1 MDHNCDACDSKIEDI
16 PEFIRQNLIVVKSIW
31 RYSCEAIK
39 ELKDNDYN
47 KHLILIITDLE
58 EEILENREKFSKNQ
72 FAKNY
77 FTTQIK
83 QYLEGTKKSAGEP
96 SAKSLWAKPISTQLK
111 FILEALNS
119 ASDSKKF
126 ELKDILYFVEIIQR
140 EIISVESLEGLLN
153 LLITEILKEEMNL
166 EELKFIVNTIII
178 MFIER
183 GYYVKTIENLLPK
196 QLSLFQDHWNLISTS
211 TDGLYLYRAL
221 IYESPKYNEEV
232 YSENEDYKIA
242 LKQYYDSLGLKDRI
256 FLMKKIY
263 VEPPKKYKVIF
274 KLSNFALANSQSL
287 KIGNVYF
294 YIPQIHGKITIQ
306 DDRYRYRDESSDLV
320 QFEKRIQE
328 FEVMSES
335 IYYVAVDIEGND
347 FYSMKDQADQA
358 IRTVEMAV
366 YVFLKKDTLMKKTN
380 NNEIQIISNNYIICN
395 DLGEG
400 AFFEHSYISNKG
412 FDSPNNIYTDR
423 IGHWLSSKNSLNKS
437 VETWLNAFKQYR
449 KSVESVQSSDV
460 LLYSWYSLEPF
471 INKSEK
477 ITVRLPREF
486 DKSVFEEWYNADN
499 ISVLQ
504 LLLAIVTIKSHLF
517 DLLITF
523 ADNLARKGFPWDRF
537 SVSDEILNIF
547 FISKKYNGSILIN
560 ASNFVEN
567 FQLIFDD
574 FEQKN
579 SQFDKYISEIRGHF
593 IDHTTCLNKI
603 KQAIIDVK
611 NDVYN
616 IYRIRNML
624 VHSSNTKSKLLEY
637 YSKRNKEYSLRLILE
652 IRKHLFATES
662 DTEIQP
668 INTYFTRTIIDANVA
683 FEAVVNN
690 DMDKFRKWIIQ

>member
-16 PEFIRQNLIVVKSIW
+16 PEFIRQNLIVVTLIW
-31 RYSCEAIK
+31 TDSCKAIK

-58 EEILENREKFSKNQ
+58 EEILENREIFSKNQ

-83 QYLEGTKKSAGEP
+83 QYLEGTKKSAGAP

-153 LLITEILKEEMNL
+153 LLITEILKEEMNR

-183 GYYVKTIENLLPK
+183 GYYVKTLEYLLHK
-196 QLSLFQDHWNLISTS
+196 QLSLFQDHWNRISTS
-211 TDGLYLYRAL
+211 TDGLYLYGGL
-221 IYESPKYNEEV
+221 IYGSPKYNEEV

-294 YIPQIHGKITIQ
+294 YIPKIHGKITIQ
-306 DDRYRYRDESSDLV
+306 DDRYRFRDESSDLV

-486 DKSVFEEWYNADN
+486 DKPVFEEWYNANN

-523 ADNLARKGFPWDRF
+523 ADNLARKGFPGDRF

-547 FISKKYNGSILIN
+547 FISKKDNGCIEMNLSK
-560 ASNFVEN
+560 FVEN

-579 SQFDKYISEIRGHF
+579 SQFDKYISEIRGRF

-652 IRKHLFATES
+652 IRKHLFKTES

-668 INTYFTRTIIDANVA
+668 IDTYFTRTIIDANVA

>member
-16 PEFIRQNLIVVKSIW
+16 PEFIRQNLIVVTRKW
-31 RYSCEAIK
+31 TDSCEAIK

-72 FAKNY
+72 FARNY

-153 LLITEILKEEMNL
+153 LLITEILKEEMNR

-183 GYYVKTIENLLPK
+183 GYHVKTLENLLPK

-211 TDGLYLYRAL
+211 KYRLYLYRAL

-274 KLSNFALANSQSL
+274 KLSNFALANYQSL
-287 KIGNVYF
+287 NIGNVYF
-294 YIPQIHGKITIQ
+294 YIPKIHGKITKSIFR
-306 DDRYRYRDESSDLV
+306 DDTYIDESSDLV

-347 FYSMKDQADQA
+347 FYSMKDQA
-358 IRTVEMAV
+358 IRTVERAV
-366 YVFLKKDTLMKKTN
+366 SVFFRKDTLMKKTN
-380 NNEIQIISNNYIICN
+380 NNEIQINNYIICD

-400 AFFEHSYISNKG
+400 AFFEHSYISNEE
-412 FDSPNNIYTDR
+412 FDIPNNIYTDR
-423 IGHWLSSKNSLNKS
+423 IGPWLSSKNSLNKS
-437 VETWLNAFKQYR
+437 VETWLTAIELYR
-449 KSVESVQSSDV
+449 KSVESVQSSDA
-460 LLYSWYSLEPF
+460 LLYSWYSLEHF

-477 ITVRLPREF
+477 ITVRLPKEKEF
-486 DKSVFEEWYNADN
+486 DKSVFGEWYNADN

-504 LLLAIVTIKSHLF
+504 LLLAIVTIKSKF
-517 DLLITF
+517 
-523 ADNLARKGFPWDRF
+523 
-537 SVSDEILNIF
+537 
-547 FISKKYNGSILIN
+547 
-560 ASNFVEN
+560 
-567 FQLIFDD
+567 FDD
-574 FEQKN
+574 FGQKN
-579 SQFDKYISEIRGHF
+579 SQ
-593 IDHTTCLNKI
+593 IDHTTCLDKI

-624 VHSSNTKSKLLEY
+624 VHSSNTKSKLLED

-668 INTYFTRTIIDANVA
+668 INTYFTRMIIDANVA

>member
-16 PEFIRQNLIVVKSIW
+16 PEFIRQNLIDVTDIW
-31 RYSCEAIK
+31 TDSCKAIK

-72 FAKNY
+72 FARNY

-83 QYLEGTKKSAGEP
+83 QYLEDPKKSAGEP

-153 LLITEILKEEMNL
+153 LLITEILKEEMNR

-183 GYYVKTIENLLPK
+183 GYHVKTLENLLPK

-211 TDGLYLYRAL
+211 KYRLYLYRAL

-232 YSENEDYKIA
+232 YSEDEDYKIA

-274 KLSNFALANSQSL
+274 KLSNFALANYQSL
-287 KIGNVYF
+287 NIGNVYF
-294 YIPQIHGKITIQ
+294 YIPKIHGKITKSIFR
-306 DDRYRYRDESSDLV
+306 DDTYIDESSDLV

-347 FYSMKDQADQA
+347 FYSMKDQA
-358 IRTVEMAV
+358 IRTVERAV
-366 YVFLKKDTLMKKTN
+366 SVFFRKDTLMKKTN
-380 NNEIQIISNNYIICN
+380 NNEIQINNYIICD

-400 AFFEHSYISNKG
+400 AFFEHSYISNEE
-412 FDSPNNIYTDR
+412 FDIPNNIYTDR
-423 IGHWLSSKNSLNKS
+423 IGPWLSSKNSLNKS
-437 VETWLNAFKQYR
+437 VETWLTAIELYR
-449 KSVESVQSSDV
+449 KSVESVQSSDA
-460 LLYSWYSLEPF
+460 LLYSWYSLEHF

-477 ITVRLPREF
+477 ITVRLPKEKEF
-486 DKSVFEEWYNADN
+486 DKSVFGEWYNADN

-504 LLLAIVTIKSHLF
+504 LLLAIVTIKSKF
-517 DLLITF
+517 
-523 ADNLARKGFPWDRF
+523 
-537 SVSDEILNIF
+537 
-547 FISKKYNGSILIN
+547 
-560 ASNFVEN
+560 
-567 FQLIFDD
+567 FDD
-574 FEQKN
+574 FGQKN
-579 SQFDKYISEIRGHF
+579 SQ

-624 VHSSNTKSKLLEY
+624 VHSSNTKSKLLED

-668 INTYFTRTIIDANVA
+668 INTYFTRMIIDANVA

>member
-16 PEFIRQNLIVVKSIW
+16 PEFIRQNLIVVTYNIW
-31 RYSCEAIK
+31 TDSCKAIK

-72 FAKNY
+72 FARNY

-83 QYLEGTKKSAGEP
+83 QYLEDPKKSAGEP

-153 LLITEILKEEMNL
+153 LLITEILKEEMNR

-183 GYYVKTIENLLPK
+183 GYHVKTLENLLPK

-211 TDGLYLYRAL
+211 KYRLYLYRAL

-232 YSENEDYKIA
+232 YSEDEDYKIA

-274 KLSNFALANSQSL
+274 KLSNFALANYQSL
-287 KIGNVYF
+287 NIGNVYF
-294 YIPQIHGKITIQ
+294 YIPKIHGKITKSIFR
-306 DDRYRYRDESSDLV
+306 DDTYIDESSDLV

-347 FYSMKDQADQA
+347 FYSMKDQA
-358 IRTVEMAV
+358 IRTVERAV
-366 YVFLKKDTLMKKTN
+366 SVFFRKDTLMKKTN
-380 NNEIQIISNNYIICN
+380 NNEIQINNYIICD

-400 AFFEHSYISNKG
+400 AFFEHSYISNEE
-412 FDSPNNIYTDR
+412 FDIPNNIYTDR
-423 IGHWLSSKNSLNKS
+423 IGPWLSSKNSLNKS
-437 VETWLNAFKQYR
+437 VETWLTAIELYR
-449 KSVESVQSSDV
+449 KSVESVQSSDA
-460 LLYSWYSLEPF
+460 LLYSWYSLEHF

-477 ITVRLPREF
+477 ITVRLPKEKEF
-486 DKSVFEEWYNADN
+486 DKSVFGEWYNADN

-504 LLLAIVTIKSHLF
+504 LLLAIVTIKSKF
-517 DLLITF
+517 
-523 ADNLARKGFPWDRF
+523 
-537 SVSDEILNIF
+537 
-547 FISKKYNGSILIN
+547 
-560 ASNFVEN
+560 
-567 FQLIFDD
+567 FDD
-574 FEQKN
+574 FGQKN
-579 SQFDKYISEIRGHF
+579 SQ

-624 VHSSNTKSKLLEY
+624 VHSSNTKSKLLED

-668 INTYFTRTIIDANVA
+668 INTYFTRMIIDANVA

>member
-16 PEFIRQNLIVVKSIW
+16 PEFIRQNLIVVTLIW
-31 RYSCEAIK
+31 TDSCKAIK

-58 EEILENREKFSKNQ
+58 EEILENREIFSKNQ

-153 LLITEILKEEMNL
+153 LLITEILKEEMNR

-183 GYYVKTIENLLPK
+183 GYYVKTLEYLLHK
-196 QLSLFQDHWNLISTS
+196 QLSLFQDHWNRISTS
-211 TDGLYLYRAL
+211 TDGLYLYGGL
-221 IYESPKYNEEV
+221 IYGSPKYNEEV

-294 YIPQIHGKITIQ
+294 YIPKIHGKITIQ

-486 DKSVFEEWYNADN
+486 DKPVFEEWYNANN

-523 ADNLARKGFPWDRF
+523 ADNLARKGFPGDRF

-547 FISKKYNGSILIN
+547 FISKKDNGCIEMNLSK
-560 ASNFVEN
+560 FVEN

-579 SQFDKYISEIRGHF
+579 SQFDKYISEIRGRF
-593 IDHTTCLNKI
+593 IDHTTCLN
-603 KQAIIDVK
+603 
-611 NDVYN
+611 
-616 IYRIRNML
+616 
-624 VHSSNTKSKLLEY
+624 LLEY

-652 IRKHLFATES
+652 IRKHLFKTES

-668 INTYFTRTIIDANVA
+668 IDTYFTRTIIDANVA